1 MYEHYIHYDRSAAS
15 FLLFVS
21 LGLWSFPMNKKKKW
35 CSRQFAFIIA
45 FGKMK
50 MLYCVHCRWC
60 RAAFFRLFMCF
71 RSRIP
76 GQRKNDIVQQ
86 LGFNERYAWFYVHV
100 PHTDSIA
107 PLQTRTM
114 LGVWCFFSLLVFN
127 AIYGHTEN
135 RKSTNLLLAASTS
148 CFLLVRHRYI
158 AAVQTFPHRLM
169 FHVNRVTCVR
179 APGKSHWMCPV
190 SYLYYRVDGMPCERP
205 TIPNAD

>member
-1 MYEHYIHYDRSAAS
+1 MSITFTTTVQRQVFCS
-15 FLLFVS
+15 LFR
-21 LGLWSFPMNKKKKW
+21 WACDHFRWTRKKKW

-60 RAAFFRLFMCF
+60 WAAFFRLFMWF

-114 LGVWCFFSLLVFN
+114 LGVWRFFFCSFSMLFMVTQRIEKVQIFCWPRLLLVFFLY
-127 AIYGHTEN
+127 AIDT
-135 RKSTNLLLAASTS
+135 
-148 CFLLVRHRYI
+148 
-158 AAVQTFPHRLM
+158 
-169 FHVNRVTCVR
+169 
-179 APGKSHWMCPV
+179 
-190 SYLYYRVDGMPCERP
+190 
-205 TIPNAD
+205 